1 MFRNNTINNCLLET
15 ETVELLKESILWN
28 TEAHIEI
35 NEDGFLTPAG
45 NGTECSLIR
54 WLQEAEID
62 AQKFMLRREGIVRAQ
77 IPFDTKRKLSMI
89 VVEHPEL
96 EDTVRVYVKGAPEFI
111 LK

>member
-1 MFRNNTINNCLLET
+1 MGEITEILCGKTGTMTTEEMQVISCYAQNRNVKMFRNNTINNCLLET

-54 WLQEAEID
+54 WL
-62 AQKFMLRREGIVRAQ
+62 
-77 IPFDTKRKLSMI
+77 
-89 VVEHPEL
+89 
-96 EDTVRVYVKGAPEFI
+96 
-111 LK
+111 